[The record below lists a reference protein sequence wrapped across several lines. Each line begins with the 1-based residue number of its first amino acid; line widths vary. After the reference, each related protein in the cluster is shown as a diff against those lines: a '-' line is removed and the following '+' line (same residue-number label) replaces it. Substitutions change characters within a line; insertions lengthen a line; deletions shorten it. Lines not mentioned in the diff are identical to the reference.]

1 MVTHSP
7 RPAGAAV
14 WLALALALLLQAAV
28 HRALPPPQ
36 ASVVPLGAPPALATA
51 RLMALGEDAAL
62 GRAMMLG
69 LQTYDVQPGVS
80 LPLRSLD
87 YATVV
92 AWLQLVVALDP
103 LSQYALLS
111 AARLYAE
118 IPDAGRSRLMLDF
131 VHQAFLQDPDRR
143 WPWLAHA
150 VVLARHRLQ
159 DQQLALFYAHEL
171 RVHVTPGAAP
181 PWARQMEA
189 LALADLGRNEAA
201 RVLLGG
207 LLASGSI
214 TEPNERNF
222 LIERLKALES
232 SAEPASAQTSESR
245 H

>member
-1 MVTHSP
+1 M
-7 RPAGAAV
+7 
-14 WLALALALLLQAAV
+14 LLQAAV
-28 HRALPPPQ
+28 HRGLPAPE
-36 ASVVPLGAPPALATA
+36 ASVAPLGAPPALATA
-51 RLMALGEDAAL
+51 RLMALGEEAAL

-69 LQTYDVQPGVS
+69 LQAYDVQPGIS

-87 YATVV
+87 YAKVV
-92 AWLQLVVALDP
+92 AWLRLVVALDSQ
-103 LSQYALLS
+103 SQYALLS

-118 IPDAGRSRLMLDF
+118 IPDPGRSRQMLDF

-150 VVLARHRLQ
+150 VVLARHRLH
-159 DQQLALFYAHEL
+159 DQQLALFYAREL

-189 LALADLGRNEAA
+189 LALADLGQNEAA

-222 LIERLKALES
+222 LIERLKVLES
-232 SAEPASAQTSESR
+232 GAERGTPQASDSR